1 MKESTEERVQR
12 GLETLAID
20 IKNWIGGK
28 KQTVETIRDSGD
40 NPFVTNI
47 INNYTTEKQSLRF
60 GFMSVLKIIF
70 CVIVIFITAK
80 ILINPMYIVESFNW
94 IKHFFHSF

>member
-12 GLETLAID
+12 GLETLATD

-28 KQTVETIRDSGD
+28 KQTVETIRDSVD
-40 NPFVTNI
+40 NQLVTNI
-47 INNYTTEKQSLRF
+47 INNYTTERQSVKF

-70 CVIVIFITAK
+70 LVVVIFITAK
-80 ILINPMYIVESFNW
+80 ILLNPMYIVESFNW
-94 IKHFFHSF
+94 IKQVFHSI